1 MYYWMQELHKKNFT
15 DAESSDFHEK
25 NGKAQKTKKKA
36 IFAIRDGFFSP
47 VKKKKKFGVRN
58 FPAMGRVG
66 GVVVEI
72 SGVCGV
78 GGSYNAPNEPGRA
91 PPSPV
96 DVNDGQSPPRHA
108 NGAEGGQF
116 LHENDARGCPQAT
129 GVPSGPSRGCRAKR
143 WPPGW
148 VAYSP

>member
-1 MYYWMQELHKKNFT
+1 
-15 DAESSDFHEK
+15 
-25 NGKAQKTKKKA
+25 
-36 IFAIRDGFFSP
+36 
-47 VKKKKKFGVRN
+47 
-58 FPAMGRVG
+58 MGRVG

-96 DVNDGQSPPRHA
+96 DVNDGQSPPRQA
-108 NGAEGGQF
+108 NGTERGQF

-148 VAYSP
+148 VAYSPRYTKISKSKNRILGTLNWFLLEMK

>member
-1 MYYWMQELHKKNFT
+1 
-15 DAESSDFHEK
+15 
-25 NGKAQKTKKKA
+25 
-36 IFAIRDGFFSP
+36 
-47 VKKKKKFGVRN
+47 
-58 FPAMGRVG
+58 MGRVG

-72 SGVCGV
+72 FGVCGV
-78 GGSYNAPNEPGRA
+78 GGSFTAPNGPGRP

-96 DVNDGQSPPRHA
+96 DVNDGQSPPRQA
-108 NGAEGGQF
+108 NGTERGQF

-148 VAYSP
+148 VATRQDTQKFQNLKIGSWELLKTTLDLGGWEEGAFVFDPTRCVDLPG

>member
-1 MYYWMQELHKKNFT
+1 
-15 DAESSDFHEK
+15 
-25 NGKAQKTKKKA
+25 
-36 IFAIRDGFFSP
+36 
-47 VKKKKKFGVRN
+47 
-58 FPAMGRVG
+58 MGRVG

-78 GGSYNAPNEPGRA
+78 GGSYNAPNGPGR
-91 PPSPV
+91 PPPRAV

>member
-1 MYYWMQELHKKNFT
+1 
-15 DAESSDFHEK
+15 
-25 NGKAQKTKKKA
+25 
-36 IFAIRDGFFSP
+36 
-47 VKKKKKFGVRN
+47 
-58 FPAMGRVG
+58 MGRVG

-129 GVPSGPSRGCRAKR
+129 GCALGAKS
-143 WPPGW
+143 WLPGEV
-148 VAYSP
+148 VAAGVGGLLAMIHKNFKI

>member
-1 MYYWMQELHKKNFT
+1 
-15 DAESSDFHEK
+15 
-25 NGKAQKTKKKA
+25 
-36 IFAIRDGFFSP
+36 
-47 VKKKKKFGVRN
+47 
-58 FPAMGRVG
+58 MGRVG

-96 DVNDGQSPPRHA
+96 DVNDGQSPPRQA
-108 NGAEGGQF
+108 NGTERGQF

-143 WPPGW
+143 WPPGGW
-148 VAYSP
+148 PTRQDTQKFQNLKIGSWELLTLLGPC